1 MLLTKST
8 VNRAGS
14 NITFKVT
21 YTDGNNYPPTQAT
34 LYVDGAALPQQM
46 TYVSGSYNTEALYQL
61 TTTLSPGAHTLYY
74 VFSDGQ
80 TSWGLPLSPGSI
92 GFTVS
97 AATSLAH
104 SISLRIPAL
113 DLSNILSNP
122 ADPGDID

>member
-21 YTDGNNYPPTQAT
+21 YTDGNNYPPIQAT
-34 LYVDGAALPQQM
+34 LSALPQQM
-46 TYVSGSYNTEALYQL
+46 TYVSGSYNTGALYQL
-61 TTTLSPGAHTLYY
+61 TTTLSPGAHTRYY